1 MTSAKMQGWVR
12 VVALVDLLVTAP
24 LAIPEISNAYTAL
37 LLSGFGLFGTAS
49 SYVPLPLTTSVFCVL
64 TGILGVLW
72 NGCRLV
78 RPDSFLVRADIW
90 GRIGVAAALIYFLVV
105 YQAPVVLWAFVATEL
120 IGALIER
127 RALSSLRGG
136 GGGWA

>member
-1 MTSAKMQGWVR
+1 MTSARLQGWVR

-24 LAIPEISNAYTAL
+24 LAIPEFSNAYAAL
-37 LLSGFGLFGTAS
+37 LLSGFGLLGSAS
-49 SYVPLPLTTSVFCVL
+49 AYVPLPLTTSVFCVL
-64 TGILGVLW
+64 TGILGILW

-90 GRIGVAAALIYFLVV
+90 GRIAVASVLIYFLVV
-105 YQAPVVLWAFVATEL
+105 HQAPVILWAFVATEL
-120 IGALIER
+120 IGALVEK

-136 GGGWA
+136 GWA